1 MTKPTI
7 LEETS
12 LNMVIVR
19 KNLEKIRKRDTE
31 LNFRA
36 QKTEE
41 YLQQVTKLTNK
52 DHEALLKDLEVLNI
66 PRFKDIHY
74 NKIIDLLPRTPELVK
89 LLFQG
94 QTISISDDNAKKI
107 AGVVEKYI

>member
-12 LNMVIVR
+12 LNMITVR
-19 KNLEKIRKRDTE
+19 KNLEKIKKRDSE

-52 DHEALLKDLEVLNI
+52 DHEALLKELEALNI
-66 PRFKDIHY
+66 PRFKDGHF
-74 NKIIDLLPRTPELVK
+74 NKIIDLLPKTPELVK

-94 QTISISDDNAKKI
+94 QTISISDDNAKRI
-107 AGVVEKYI
+107 AAVVEKYL